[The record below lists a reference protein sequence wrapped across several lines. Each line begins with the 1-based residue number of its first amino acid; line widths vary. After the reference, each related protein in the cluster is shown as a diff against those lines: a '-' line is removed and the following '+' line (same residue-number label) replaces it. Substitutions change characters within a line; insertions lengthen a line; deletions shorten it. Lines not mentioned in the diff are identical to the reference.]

1 MRGKQITTAILSAV
15 FVVAFFAACG
25 SSQQSKNDDVEKPA
39 FVQVEYD
46 GPVDD
51 GTVVSDVNDFNVTIH
66 YENGTTSGGS
76 VADDCKLMNP
86 ATLKEG
92 EDYEFQITC
101 HGVSGSTTV
110 EVREPAKKRMNR
122 AYAVCGDGPGILVGP
137 NQNKDGTLRLWD
149 IESLNTKQLSCVL
162 EEMDASDD
170 VLPAIVSK
178 KGAEGKY
185 QMEDA
190 GAYYYWDVDKFGRLS
205 MVIVGDFPSD
215 YGTVVTE

>member
-1 MRGKQITTAILSAV
+1 MRGKKILAMISSA
-15 FVVAFFAACG
+15 AFAAGILAGCG
-25 SSQQSKNDDVEKPA
+25 SAQQSKEEEPEIPT
-39 FVQVEYD
+39 FVRVEYD

-51 GTVVSDVNDFNVTIH
+51 GTVISDVNDFDVTLY
-66 YENGTTSGGS
+66 YESGATSSGS
-76 VADDCKLMNP
+76 VSDDCKLVNP
-86 ATLKEG
+86 ATLESG

-101 HGVSGSTTV
+101 HGVTGSTTV
-110 EVREPAKKRMNR
+110 QVREPAKKRMNR
-122 AYAVCGDGPGILVGP
+122 AYATCGDGPGILVGP
-137 NQNKDGTLRLWD
+137 NQNEDGTLRLWD

-162 EEMDASDD
+162 DEMGASED

-190 GAYYYWDVDKFGRLS
+190 GAYYYWDVDEFGRLR
-205 MVIVGDFPSD
+205 MVIVGDFPSN